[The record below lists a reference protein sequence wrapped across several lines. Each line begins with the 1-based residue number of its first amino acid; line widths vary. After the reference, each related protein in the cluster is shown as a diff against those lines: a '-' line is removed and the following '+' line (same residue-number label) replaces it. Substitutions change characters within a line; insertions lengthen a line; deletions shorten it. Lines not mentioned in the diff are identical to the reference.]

1 MAETSL
7 CLVND
12 VEALG
17 GQQRPGSSEVAAL
30 IVQLQR
36 ELLARARVLTG
47 NPSDAQDLVQDTAVR
62 ALGFQGAPSATVNK
76 SWLMRIMYNLFVDHY
91 RSDKVRDC
99 HASLVRLQAVDLL
112 PEPPPL
118 WDTLPSGALEAA
130 MTQLPPAS
138 RVVFTLHTQGLPYV
152 EIARKLG
159 VPVATV
165 GTRLLRARRR
175 LRELL
180 IAALR
185 GPETGPGDTV
195 TECPAPVSLGRV
207 PATAEW
213 TATSPV

>member
-12 VEALG
+12 DGALG
-17 GQQRPGSSEVAAL
+17 GLQGPGGAEVAAL

-47 NPSDAQDLVQDTAVR
+47 NATDAQDLVQDTAVR
-62 ALGFQGAPSATVNK
+62 ALGFQGGPSATVNK

-91 RSDKVRDC
+91 RSDKVRVC
-99 HASLVRLQAVDLL
+99 HARFVRLQTDDLL
-112 PEPPPL
+112 PEPTPL

-130 MTQLPPAS
+130 VARLPAAS

-159 VPVATV
+159 VPVPTV

-180 IAALR
+180 IATMR
-185 GPETGPGDTV
+185 EPETGTGDTV
-195 TECPAPVSLGRV
+195 TDCSPLVSLRRG
-207 PATAEW
+207 PATAEYG
-213 TATSPV
+213 AVSP